1 MKIQNKYSKKRK
13 TTKDRIFE
21 NYQRLRKSIRLKT
34 CKIIPL
40 SVNENLLYNDFDITP
55 KDRKLDKIVDFIS
68 ITIKDMKNC

>member
-34 CKIIPL
+34 
-40 SVNENLLYNDFDITP
+40 
-55 KDRKLDKIVDFIS
+55 
-68 ITIKDMKNC
+68 